1 MKPFILQPYIV
12 YLKSVPEGRVFG
24 LDQQTLISTGIQ
36 LLNVIILAVLLG
48 YLLYKPVRS
57 FLQKRKEKISGQ
69 FDEARKTQAQADQ
82 LKAEYEKKRKEIDQ
96 ERTKVLEE
104 ARLSAEEDSRKIL
117 DASKK
122 DADAIRQQ
130 AEKSI
135 AMERKDLDKET
146 RQYIIE
152 AAVLMAE
159 KFIEQSMNRD
169 TQNKLFDEAVAQLEE
184 TPWVN

>member
-1 MKPFILQPYIV
+1 MKPFILQPSIV
-12 YLKSVPEGRVFG
+12 FLKSVPEGRVFA
-24 LDQQTLISTGIQ
+24 LDKQTLISTGIQ
-36 LLNVIILAVLLG
+36 LLNVILLAVVLG
-48 YLLYKPVRS
+48 FLLYKPVLS
-57 FLQKRKEKISGQ
+57 FLQKRRDKISGQ
-69 FDEARKTQAQADQ
+69 FDEAQEKQVQADQ
-82 LKAEYEKKRKEIDQ
+82 LKAKYEKKLEEIDQ

-104 ARLSAEEDSRKIL
+104 ARDSAEENSRKLL

-122 DADAIRQQ
+122 NADAIRQQ

-135 AMERKDLDKET
+135 AMERNNLDKET

-169 TQNKLFDEAVAQLEE
+169 TQNKLFDEAVTQLEE
-184 TPWVN
+184 TPWLN

>member
-1 MKPFILQPYIV
+1 MKPFILQPSIV
-12 YLKSVPEGRVFG
+12 FLKSVPEGRVFA
-24 LDQQTLISTGIQ
+24 LDKQTLISTGIQ
-36 LLNVIILAVLLG
+36 LLNVILLAVVLG

-57 FLQKRKEKISGQ
+57 FLQKRREKISGQ
-69 FDEARKTQAQADQ
+69 FDEAREKQAQAEQ
-82 LKAEYEKKRKEIDQ
+82 LKAEYEKKLKEIDQ
-96 ERTKVLEE
+96 ERAKVLEE
-104 ARLSAEEDSRKIL
+104 ARASAEEDTRRLL
-117 DASKK
+117 DASRK

-184 TPWVN
+184 TPWLN